1 MSNKFQRPSGVF
13 LGDTDLSN
21 RTKYQDDAAAVP
33 RVAISSAKIDGDFNY
48 VVQALNTIDAAS
60 GERASID
67 DRLSVSINADGT
79 LKGSVVAT
87 LDDWVALEAGF
98 TRVSDTVFTVDSN
111 VVALFTLG
119 RRVQLIVAGVTVYSD
134 VLTAEFTSGLT
145 TVTLVDAVILSAPSA
160 VRYAPVVA
168 GIEGS
173 GQSVFGAI
181 EVRGEAPLVR
191 VAKTSGGDFALRE
204 NSGALVISENIGTEI
219 APVWSD
225 RVVVSS
231 DGIQLEDTSISA
243 VKLAKEGNA
252 GDVLTAQ
259 ASGAPIYMP
268 AVPSGSVIPFAGSA
282 APEGYLMCDG
292 AAISRGTYVNLFTAL
307 GEIYGA
313 GDSITTFN
321 VPDLRGRSVFGANGS
336 AAVLSEGA
344 LGDFGGTETKDT
356 EEHVLTVEQIPAH
369 THGLSASVGKDSD
382 SKGGAD
388 GLQQGGSSET
398 ESIGGGLG
406 HSHAINV
413 MPPHLVMNYI
423 IKT

>member
-1 MSNKFQRPSGVF
+1 MSNKFQRPSGAF
-13 LGDTDLSN
+13 LGNTGLSN
-21 RTKYQDDAAAVP
+21 RTKYQDDAATVP
-33 RVAISSAKIDGDFNY
+33 RVAISSSKIDGDFNY
-48 VVQALNTIDAAS
+48 IVQALNTLDAAS

-67 DRLSVSINADGT
+67 DRLSVSMNADGT

-87 LDDWVALEAGF
+87 LDDWVSLEAEF
-98 TRVSDTVFTVDSN
+98 TRVSDIAFTVDSN

-134 VLTAEFTSGLT
+134 VLMAEFMSGLT
-145 TVTLVDAVILSAPSA
+145 TITLADAVILSTPSA
-160 VRYAPVVA
+160 VRYAPIVA

-173 GQSVFGAI
+173 GQSVFGEI
-181 EVRGEAPLVR
+181 EVRGAAPFVR
-191 VAKTSGGDFALRE
+191 VAKASGGDFALRE
-204 NSGALVISENIGTEI
+204 NGGAFVISENMGTEV
-219 APVWSD
+219 APVWRD
-225 RVVVSS
+225 RVVVNSG
-231 DGIQLEDTSISA
+231 GIQLEDTSISVA
-243 VKLAKEGNA
+243 KLAKEGNA

-268 AVPSGSVIPFAGSA
+268 AVPSGSVLPFAGGS

-292 AAISRGTYVNLFTAL
+292 AAVSRGTYVNLFTTI
-307 GEIYGA
+307 GEVYGA
-313 GDSITTFN
+313 GDNITTFN

-336 AAVLSEGA
+336 VAVLSAGG
-344 LGDFGGTETKDT
+344 LGDFGGAETKDT
-356 EEHVLTVEQIPAH
+356 EEHILTVEQIPAH
-369 THGLSASVGKDSD
+369 THGLPAAAGKDSD

-398 ESIGGGLG
+398 GSVGGGLG